1 MEKAEFSEYEFVE
14 LLFCLLVKNGVS
26 YIDVNDLKKKLY
38 FYYKNHYYREIFQN
52 IFLSKGSFSGE
63 VNINEGLNYE
73 LYRKNVLLYSNENKL
88 FLAYPMS
95 RVDWELFYYEKELG
109 EEYFKLMNQMA
120 LELVLRYNIES
131 KSAKKLLIYGAAP
144 RAIYTLVQGK
154 HFFEGDIV
162 GLELI
167 SDGIVKSK
175 RFLDQK
181 TFGNC
186 FFDSPYFLDEKM
198 QIQDPLMADVF
209 VENASYAILRGM
221 ANQEVQHARVWTNI
235 LDENKLRQIC
245 EIANTSYYSS
255 ENLAMKGEPFV
266 RKIRLK

>member
-1 MEKAEFSEYEFVE
+1 MI
-14 LLFCLLVKNGVS
+14 L
-26 YIDVNDLKKKLY
+26 
-38 FYYKNHYYREIFQN
+38 EIFQD
-52 IFLSKGSFSGE
+52 ICLSRSSFSHE
-63 VNINEGLNYE
+63 VNIDDG
-73 LYRKNVLLYSNENKL
+73 LYRKKYFGGNVLWNSNNSNKL
-88 FLAYPMS
+88 FLMYPL
-95 RVDWELFYYEKELG
+95 DINTAIYEKKLG
-109 EEYFKLMNQMA
+109 CENFGLMNQMVF
-120 LELVLRYNIES
+120 ELVLRNYIES
-131 KSAKKLLIYGAAP
+131 KSWKKLLIYGSNP
-144 RAIYTLVQGK
+144 LSKYTLLQG
-154 HFFEGDIV
+154 EAYENQV

-175 RFLDQK
+175 RFLDQN

-186 FFDSPYFLDEKM
+186 FFDSPYSLDEKM
-198 QIQDPLMADVF
+198 QIQDSLMADVF

-245 EIANTSYYSS
+245 EIANTSYNSS